1 MSNRTQTDHLERLL
15 QPDILIELGAIISG
29 PLDLLQLKDRLA
41 RWRLSQN
48 GHSRTSEPTVEH
60 MIQFKPETWQALSRL
75 ADDLEERGASVT
87 PAEVATLLIE
97 SGLAQIQNEAL
108 KQ

>member
-48 GHSRTSEPTVEH
+48 GHPRTSEPTVER
-60 MIQFKPETWQALSRL
+60 MIQFKPETWEALSRL
-75 ADDLEERGASVT
+75 ANDLEERGASVT
-87 PAEVATLLIE
+87 AAEVATLLIE
-97 SGLAQIQNEAL
+97 SSLAQIQNEAR
-108 KQ
+108 K

>member
-15 QPDILIELGAIISG
+15 QPDILIELGVMISA

-60 MIQFKPETWQALSRL
+60 MIQFKPETWEALSRL

-87 PAEVATLLIE
+87 AAEVATLLIE
-97 SGLAQIQNEAL
+97 SGLAQIQNEAR
-108 KQ
+108 K